1 MTSAIVHTPFKGCDD
16 GTVHPRQIAK
26 GETVHGDLARA
37 AIAGGFAEE
46 IGSGDAPQ
54 PSTAAAAGE
63 AIAEGEG
70 VAEGDAEPQSNA
82 EPKTNAAPTN
92 KARKSA
98 PAKK

>member
-16 GTVHPRQIAK
+16 GAVHPRQVGK

-37 AIAGGFAEE
+37 AIAGGFADR
-46 IGSGDAPQ
+46 IGSGELQ
-54 PSTAAAAGE
+54 TADGDGIEKTAVEPGPDGE
-63 AIAEGEG
+63 ATLGEAG
-70 VAEGDAEPQSNA
+70 PAPV
-82 EPKTNAAPTN
+82 AAPTN